1 MNKYY
6 IEAKAQK
13 IDGDIKKALK
23 KANINYP
30 HPSLAFF
37 KATYAK
43 FEEANGNNV
52 ILADS
57 VKDNVSDL
65 IGTQMNKNHYRYGN
79 IMGQIINAYV
89 TKNNEIEIIFSFHKS
104 VYADEYQQA
113 LDLMEKGKLTVSFE
127 LRVDK
132 ENVEIVSG
140 GAKRLSAVDWEGVG
154 MLYNVKPAYS
164 NAFVLETAMKQIE
177 DLFQSEDRELM
188 YASVKDIASKWTKI
202 GQLIEE
208 TVIANNNGG
217 IEMDKKTNDA
227 LLAEQK
233 KIIVSEFGEDAVQE
247 WSDADFLNEE
257 KIQALRDS
265 LSTEEVKEVEASEEE
280 QDAENKASESVEK
293 EETSEE
299 EVKEELEAEKFE
311 TVVEQKVKET
321 RTYDTDAQTETIKTE
336 SETVVENDGK
346 VQVEEKMEKETTYTY
361 AQVEEIK
368 ADYEKQIT
376 FLKENA
382 QKVVEIRS
390 EMGDFVVDFT
400 DEELFDEAK
409 MEVAKL
415 KKENA
420 ELRASQSLETADEEV
435 KEDKVEEVVVEKEED
450 KVEEV
455 VEDEKAEDKEEEAED
470 KDVEVKTEEVVVEEK
485 VEDEDMS
492 TGHEEVEEEEI
503 DKEQAVRKLVKQR
516 YEKK

>member
-1 MNKYY
+1 MNEHIY
-6 IEAKAQK
+6 IEAKAKK
-13 IDGDIKKALK
+13 IDVDIKKALK

-113 LDLMEKGKLTVSFE
+113 LDLMEQGKLTVSFE

-132 ENVEIVSG
+132 ENVEVVKG
-140 GAKRLSAVDWEGVG
+140 GAKKLSKVDWEGVG
-154 MLYNVKPAYS
+154 LLFAVTPAYR

-177 DLFQSEDRELM
+177 NLFQSEDRQLV
-188 YASVKDIASKWTKI
+188 YASVKNIAQKWAQI

-208 TVIANNNGG
+208 TVVANNNGG

-227 LLAEQK
+227 LVAKYKENL
-233 KIIVSEFGEDAVQE
+233 ISEFGEDAVKD
-247 WSDADFLNEE
+247 WSDEDFLNEE

-265 LSTEEVKEVEASEEE
+265 LSPEEKEVEASEEE
-280 QDAENKASESVEK
+280 QDAENKASESEEEEQVSDEEAEDK
-293 EETSEE
+293 EE
-299 EVKEELEAEKFE
+299 VEAEKFE
-311 TVVEQKVKET
+311 TVVEEKVKQT
-321 RTYDTDAQTETIKTE
+321 VTYDNEANTETVKTE
-336 SETVVENDGK
+336 SERKVEQDGDVK
-346 VQVEEKMEKETTYTY
+346 VEEKVEKETIYTY

-368 ADYEKQIT
+368 AGYEKEIE
-376 FLKENA
+376 FLKEFA
-382 QKVVEIRS
+382 QQVVVIRS
-390 EMGDFVVDFT
+390 EMGDFVAELS

-420 ELRASQSLETADEEV
+420 ELKASQSLETAEEEKTEEV
-435 KEDKVEEVVVEKEED
+435 EEKKEEKVEE
-450 KVEEV
+450 
-455 VEDEKAEDKEEEAED
+455 EKAEDKEKEAED
-470 KDVEVKTEEVVVEEK
+470 KEEKTEEVEEKKEEKVEEVEEK
-485 VEDEDMS
+485 KEDEDMS
-492 TGHEEVEEEEI
+492 TGHEEVVEEEI
-503 DKEQAVRKLVKQR
+503 DKEQAVKKLVKQR